1 MTSEAQ
7 DMASDP
13 VCGMSVRRVGAK
25 WRATHGEHGYVFCN
39 PRCRD
44 RFLADPGKYLS
55 GASSAP
61 AEAVENA
68 VQASPAAHSEKHL
81 EPALHVE
88 HAESAVEYTCP
99 MHPEVIQIGA
109 GACPQCGM
117 ALEPRVVQAVA
128 TDDPE
133 LVDMRRR
140 LVVTTVLALPV
151 LALSMS
157 DLVPGQPLEHAAG
170 ARLLGWVELA
180 FAVPAVLWGG
190 WPFFVRAWRSLVHR
204 SPNMFTLIAL
214 GTGTA
219 LLYSVVATVA
229 PGAFPPAVRM
239 NDGSVPVYF
248 EAAVV
253 ITALVQLGQVLEL
266 RARSQTGAAIRALLG
281 LTPKS
286 ARKITPTGEV
296 DVPIEEVR
304 PGDRLRVRPGE
315 RIPVDGR
322 CIEGSSSIDESM
334 VSGEAM
340 PVAKSAGD
348 PVVGGTVNGT
358 GSLVMEA
365 ERVGRDTLLARI
377 VQMVS
382 EAQRTRA
389 PIQRVA
395 DVVAAWFVPAVV
407 FCALGA
413 FAVWRVAG
421 PEPRFT
427 HALLAAVAVVI
438 IACPC
443 AMGLATPV
451 SIMVGTGR
459 GATEGVLFKNADALE
474 VLSKVDVLVID
485 KTGTLTEG
493 KPKVVAV
500 DTEPAAS
507 PDDVLAFA
515 ASLEASS
522 EHPLAQAVID
532 EARLRGRPL
541 LPASEFSSRTG
552 MGITGTVG
560 GKRVAIGNQAF
571 LGELGIDGSSL
582 AARAA
587 AHRARAATV
596 VFVAIDGQA
605 VGLLAIADPIK
616 ATTREA
622 IRTLR
627 DDGLQ
632 VIMLTGD
639 ARATAQAVAG
649 EVGIERFEAEVM
661 PDQKEAFVRKLRDQG
676 HIVAMAGDG
685 INDAPALARSH
696 VGIAMGTGTDVA
708 MESAG
713 ITLVKGDLRGILK
726 ARRLSEMTMR
736 NIRQNLFFAFAYN
749 ALGVPIAAGVLYPVF
764 GLLLS
769 PMMASAA
776 MTFSSV
782 SVIGNALRLRRA
794 AL

>member
-1 MTSEAQ
+1 MTTEAH
-7 DMASDP
+7 DIATDP
-13 VCGMSVRRVGAK
+13 VCGMSVRRASAK
-25 WRATHGEHGYVFCN
+25 WRSPHQGREYVFCN

-44 RFLADPGKYLS
+44 RFVADPGKYLP
-55 GASSAP
+55 GAPSAPVVRVEHTAHASVVESSAKRPQP
-61 AEAVENA
+61 AV
-68 VQASPAAHSEKHL
+68 
-81 EPALHVE
+81 HVE
-88 HAESAVEYTCP
+88 HAESGVEYTCP
-99 MHPEVIQIGA
+99 MHPEVIQIGP
-109 GACPQCGM
+109 GACPKCGM

-140 LVVTTVLALPV
+140 LVVTAALALPV
-151 LALSMS
+151 LGLAMS
-157 DLVPGQPLEHAAG
+157 DLIPGQPLEHAAG
-170 ARLLGWVELA
+170 QQLLSWVELA
-180 FAVPAVLWGG
+180 FAAPAVLWGG
-190 WPFFVRAWRSLVHR
+190 WPFFVRAWRSLVYR

-229 PGAFPPAVRM
+229 PGAFPPSVRM
-239 NDGSVPVYF
+239 SDGAVPVYF

-281 LTPKS
+281 LAPKT
-286 ARKITPTGEV
+286 ARKITPTGDV
-296 DVPIEEVR
+296 DVPLEEVR
-304 PGDRLRVRPGE
+304 PGDRIRVRPGE

-322 CIEGSSSIDESM
+322 CTEGSSTIDESM

-348 PVVGGTVNGT
+348 AVVGGTVNGT

-407 FCALGA
+407 LCALGA
-413 FAVWRVAG
+413 FAVWLVAG

-443 AMGLATPV
+443 ALGLATPV

-459 GATEGVLFKNADALE
+459 GASEGVLFKNADALE
-474 VLSKVDVLVID
+474 VLSNVDVLVID

-500 DTEPAAS
+500 DTEPGSS

-522 EHPLAQAVID
+522 EHPLAQALVD

-541 LPASEFSSRTG
+541 LPASDFSSRTG
-552 MGITGTVG
+552 MGVTGTVS
-560 GKRVAIGNQAF
+560 GKRVAIGNQAL

-582 AARAA
+582 RARAE

-596 VFVAIDGQA
+596 VFVAIDGRA
-605 VGLLAIADPIK
+605 AGLLAIADPIK

-622 IRTLR
+622 IGALR

-649 EVGIERFEAEVM
+649 EVGIGRFEAGVM
-661 PDQKEAFVRKLRDQG
+661 PDQKEAFVRKLRDEG

-685 INDAPALARSH
+685 INDAPALARAH

-713 ITLVKGDLRGILK
+713 ITLVKGDLRGIVK

-769 PMMASAA
+769 PMIASVA

>member
-1 MTSEAQ
+1 MTTEAHEL
-7 DMASDP
+7 ATDP
-13 VCGMSVRRVGAK
+13 VCGMSVQRASAK
-25 WRATHGEHGYVFCN
+25 WRHTREGHEYVFCN
-39 PRCRD
+39 VRCRD
-44 RFLADPGKYLS
+44 RFVADPAKYLP
-55 GASSAP
+55 AP
-61 AEAVENA
+61 PAAA
-68 VQASPAAHSEKHL
+68 AKLGRHGPHASPVETPRHPGPRV
-81 EPALHVE
+81 EPP
-88 HAESAVEYTCP
+88 SGAVEYTCP
-99 MHPEVIQIGA
+99 MHPEVIQLGP
-109 GACPQCGM
+109 GACPRCGM
-117 ALEPRVVQAVA
+117 ALEPRVAQAVA

-140 LVVTTVLALPV
+140 LRVTTVLAVPV
-151 LALSMS
+151 LALAMS
-157 DLVPGQPLEHAAG
+157 NLVPGQPLEHAAG
-170 ARLLGWVELA
+170 PQVLDAIELA
-180 FAVPAVLWGG
+180 FATPAVLWGG
-190 WPFFVRAWRSLVHR
+190 WPFFARAWRSLVYR
-204 SPNMFTLIAL
+204 SPNMFTLIGL

-219 LLYSVVATVA
+219 LLYSIVATLA
-229 PGAFPPAVRM
+229 PGAFPRAART
-239 NDGSVPVYF
+239 NDGAVPVYF

-281 LTPKS
+281 LAPKT
-286 ARKITPTGEV
+286 ARKITPTGDV
-296 DVPIEEVR
+296 DVPLQEVR

-315 RIPVDGR
+315 KVPVDGR
-322 CIEGSSSIDESM
+322 CTEGKSTVDESM
-334 VSGEAM
+334 VSGEAT
-340 PVAKSAGD
+340 PVTKSAGD
-348 PVVGGTVNGT
+348 ALVGGTVNGT
-358 GSLVMEA
+358 GALVMEA

-395 DVVAAWFVPAVV
+395 DGVAAWFVPAVV
-407 FCALGA
+407 LCALGA
-413 FAVWRVAG
+413 FAVWLVAG

-443 AMGLATPV
+443 ALGLATPV

-459 GATEGVLFKNADALE
+459 GATQGVLFKNADALE
-474 VLSKVDVLVID
+474 VLSKVDVLLID

-493 KPKVVAV
+493 KPRVVAV
-500 DTEPAAS
+500 EAEPAYS
-507 PDDVLAFA
+507 PDEVLAFA
-515 ASLEASS
+515 ASLESRS
-522 EHPLAQAVID
+522 EHPLAQALVD
-532 EARLRGRPL
+532 EARLRDRPL
-541 LPASEFSSRTG
+541 LPVADFSSRTG
-552 MGITGTVG
+552 MGVNGLVSG
-560 GKRVAIGNQAF
+560 RRVAIGNQALHDD
-571 LGELGIDGSSL
+571 LGLGVSTL
-582 AARAA
+582 VEQAE

-596 VFVAIDGQA
+596 VFVAIDGHA
-605 VGLLAIADPIK
+605 AGLVAIADPLK
-616 ATTREA
+616 ATTRQA
-622 IRTLR
+622 IRALR

-639 ARATAQAVAG
+639 ARATAGAVAA
-649 EVGIERFEAEVM
+649 EVGIDRFEADLM
-661 PDQKEAFVRKLRDQG
+661 PEQKEAFVRTLRDQG

-685 INDAPALARSH
+685 INDAPALARAE
-696 VGIAMGTGTDVA
+696 VGIAMGTGADVA

-713 ITLVKGDLRGILK
+713 ITLVKGDLQGIVK

-769 PMMASAA
+769 PMLASAA

-794 AL
+794 AM

>member
-1 MTSEAQ
+1 M
-7 DMASDP
+7 SDP
-13 VCGMSVRRVGAK
+13 AK
-25 WRATHGEHGYVFCN
+25 C
-39 PRCRD
+39 
-44 RFLADPGKYLS
+44 LS
-55 GASSAP
+55 HSAP
-61 AEAVENA
+61 AATTHPA
-68 VQASPAAHSEKHL
+68 IAQAPEG
-81 EPALHVE
+81 
-88 HAESAVEYTCP
+88 VEYTCP
-99 MHPEVIQIGA
+99 MHPEVLQIGP
-109 GACPQCGM
+109 GACPKCGM
-117 ALEPRVVQAVA
+117 ALEPRIVQAVA

-140 LVVTTVLALPV
+140 FIVTTALALPV
-151 LALSMS
+151 LFMAMS
-157 DLVPGQPLEHAAG
+157 DVVPGQPLEHAVG
-170 ARLLGWVELA
+170 LRLLSWIELA
-180 FAVPAVLWGG
+180 FAAPAVLWGG
-190 WPFFVRAWRSLVHR
+190 WPFFVRGWGSLVHR

-219 LLYSVVATVA
+219 FLYSLVATVA
-229 PGAFPPAVRM
+229 PGAFPQGVRLG
-239 NDGSVPVYF
+239 DGAVPVYF

-266 RARSQTGAAIRALLG
+266 RARSQTGTAIRALLG
-281 LTPKS
+281 LAPKT

-296 DVPIEEVR
+296 DVPLEDVH
-304 PGDRLRVRPGE
+304 PGDRIRVRPGE

-322 CIEGSSSIDESM
+322 CTEGSSSVDESM

-348 PVVGGTVNGT
+348 AVVGGTVNGT
-358 GSLVMEA
+358 GALVMEA

-407 FCALGA
+407 LCALAA
-413 FAVWRVAG
+413 FGVWLVAG

-443 AMGLATPV
+443 ALGLATPV

-459 GATEGVLFKNADALE
+459 GAAEGVLFKNAAALE

-493 KPKVVAV
+493 KPRVVAV
-500 DTEPAAS
+500 DAEPGSA
-507 PDDVLAFA
+507 PDDVLAWA

-522 EHPLAQAVID
+522 EHPLAQALVE
-532 EARLRGRPL
+532 EARRRGRPL

-552 MGITGTVG
+552 KGVTGRVG
-560 GKRVAIGNQAF
+560 GKRVAIGNQA
-571 LGELGIDGSSL
+571 LLDELGIVGSSL
-582 AARAA
+582 GARLEALR
-587 AHRARAATV
+587 AHAATI
-596 VFVAIDGQA
+596 VFVAVDGHA
-605 VGLLAIADPIK
+605 AGLVAIADPVK

-622 IRTLR
+622 IRALR
-627 DDGLQ
+627 HAGLQ

-639 ARATAQAVAG
+639 ARRTAQAVAG
-649 EVGIERFEAEVM
+649 EVGIDRFEAEVL
-661 PDQKEAFVRKLRDQG
+661 PDQKEAFVRKLRDEG
-676 HIVAMAGDG
+676 HMVAMAGDG
-685 INDAPALARSH
+685 INDAPALARAH

-713 ITLVKGDLRGILK
+713 VTLVKGDLRGIVK
-726 ARRLSEMTMR
+726 ARRLSETTMR

-749 ALGVPIAAGVLYPVF
+749 ALGVPIAAGVLYPLF

-769 PMMASAA
+769 PMMASVA